1 MLISVLLFSMFAVLA
16 FAGLF
21 SVIETRFYEPV
32 VVRSYADRLSAVA
45 EHEQLYTRSLV
56 TRFAAYAE
64 LAVVQSYLERTA
76 DDEQSKR
83 RTDATGE
90 LFLQT
95 PTLKGIR
102 IVGLNGR
109 NVHFST
115 YESDRKTASD
125 TSVAY
130 KHYGELDEVPFDA
143 LLHAPTDGDAE
154 VGYGI
159 VRDGERGLVLYV
171 LPLRSTTG
179 AERAK
184 AVFYCDPQDFN
195 RFLLTRKVISVY
207 ESAELVGSSFGGE
220 VQSGTLTARDDSASA
235 ANPAQTMDDAVAEE
249 GAASANSAAAGDSG
263 GSSDSKSSDAANGAH
278 RATTQTP
285 AVYAAGLVFALPV
298 VGREELKAQVA
309 EKLPVAAES
318 GGIAGSA
325 NEGVTI
331 TPLVATNADEWVL
344 VSRRIGD
351 GSFLCWLC
359 SADVLLFS
367 FPVRILLLAVVF
379 ITLYLVVFL
388 LFSLRHDDLV
398 VIRARIRRFLLAFLS
413 EYLESH
419 DDDDG
424 ANLSAAL
431 AARREDLD
439 RELKRSL
446 GRRGASYST
455 EVDALLDKNWS
466 EILAALGATAPAA
479 TDAAELRRLL
489 EEVLSTVKPDAA
501 PAAASTVKL
510 EKDIAAVEELEAVA
524 AADDV
529 TAAEVVE
536 DLAEVAAS
544 DDVLAVEA
552 VEDLEA
558 VAAGDDVTAVEA
570 VEELEEAAVAGD
582 DVSGAEVV
590 EVLTEAAASDD
601 VFAAEAVKELEVVA
615 AGDDVF
621 AVEELEAAAVGDD
634 VLAAEAVEELEESTV
649 AGDDVIAAEA
659 VDELEEAA
667 VAGDDVSGAE
677 AVEDLA
683 EVAASDDV
691 LAVEAVE
698 DLEAVAAGD
707 DVTAVEAVDEQEA
720 VAAGDDVIAA
730 EAVDELEEAAVVG
743 DDVFAAEA
751 VEELAEVAVG
761 DDVSD
766 TKSAVDSAVAQ
777 ARTVAEIE
785 NVSDNDDMA
794 SKTVP
799 AQGAVATAQG
809 GASSVVAPVGAAA
822 TATHGESAVR
832 NRGTA
837 ESVRDLIASMAA
849 LDELSQEALAESAAV
864 PSQEPRRAIASRA
877 DESAAEA
884 FAAEL
889 RQIEEL
895 DRLETEKREY
905 VPISKFRD
913 LVDSMTTLEE
923 VIASQEQE
931 RTAPIALSANDDVAT
946 MDTVRTTDLNAASA
960 GNDGTEADRSAA
972 STDDAAAV
980 TPLAASDAARTTE
993 LEAASVGDGGTERDD
1008 AIFDDVT
1015 ALFAA
1020 PANAAREFSE
1030 PMAICLPAD
1039 GAATSSVPSAA
1050 PVEFQTYAP
1059 DFSALDA
1066 PVNSP
1071 DAPGTEIAAPVTE
1084 LAPESRRQRFLFTP
1098 FSARQPILTE
1108 LQGADDVII
1117 ADDDGVFQIA
1127 DVLSAAA
1134 IKIDANLLQLIDSV
1148 IR

>member
-1 MLISVLLFSMFAVLA
+1 MFAVLA

-95 PTLKGIR
+95 PALKGIR

-207 ESAELVGSSFGGE
+207 ESAELVGSSFGGG

-263 GSSDSKSSDAANGAH
+263 GSSDSKSSDAASGAH

-298 VGREELKAQVA
+298 VGREEIKAQVA

-489 EEVLSTVKPDAA
+489 EEVLSSVKPDAA

-510 EKDIAAVEELEAVA
+510 EKDIAAAEELEAVA
-524 AADDV
+524 AADAV
-529 TAAEVVE
+529 TAAET
-536 DLAEVAAS
+536 AEE
-544 DDVLAVEA
+544 LEEA
-552 VEDLEA
+552 V
-558 VAAGDDVTAVEA
+558 AGDDVLVAEA
-570 VEELEEAAVAGD
+570 VEELE
-582 DVSGAEVV
+582 
-590 EVLTEAAASDD
+590 AAAAGDD
-601 VFAAEAVKELEVVA
+601 VFAAEAVKELE
-615 AGDDVF
+615 
-621 AVEELEAAAVGDD
+621 EAAAGDD
-634 VLAAEAVEELEESTV
+634 VLAAESVE
-649 AGDDVIAAEA
+649 
-659 VDELEEAA
+659 
-667 VAGDDVSGAE
+667 
-677 AVEDLA
+677 
-683 EVAASDDV
+683 
-691 LAVEAVE
+691 
-698 DLEAVAAGD
+698 
-707 DVTAVEAVDEQEA
+707 
-720 VAAGDDVIAA
+720 
-730 EAVDELEEAAVVG
+730 ELEEAAVVG
-743 DDVFAAEA
+743 DDVIAAEAVEELEEAAAVGDDVFAAEAMEELAEVATSDDVFAAEA
-751 VEELAEVAVG
+751 VEEQESAAAG

-785 NVSDNDDMA
+785 SVSDNDAMA

-809 GASSVVAPVGAAA
+809 GASPVVAPVGAAA

-864 PSQEPRRAIASRA
+864 PSQEPRRAIAPRA

-946 MDTVRTTDLNAASA
+946 MDTVRTTDLNAAFA
-960 GNDGTEADRSAA
+960 GNGGTEAGRSAT

-980 TPLAASDAARTTE
+980 TPLAASEAARTTE

>member
-1 MLISVLLFSMFAVLA
+1 MFAVLA

-64 LAVVQSYLERTA
+64 LAVVQSYLERIA

-95 PTLKGIR
+95 PALKGIR

-115 YESDRKTASD
+115 YKSDRKTASD

-263 GSSDSKSSDAANGAH
+263 GSSDSKSSDAASGAH

-285 AVYAAGLVFALPV
+285 VVYAAGLVFALPV
-298 VGREELKAQVA
+298 VGREELKVQVA

-479 TDAAELRRLL
+479 ELRRLL
-489 EEVLSTVKPDAA
+489 EEVLSSVKPDAA

-510 EKDIAAVEELEAVA
+510 EKDIAAVEELEAVVA
-524 AADDV
+524 GDNV
-529 TAAEVVE
+529 LTA
-536 DLAEVAAS
+536 
-544 DDVLAVEA
+544 EA
-552 VEDLEA
+552 VEEQEA
-558 VAAGDDVTAVEA
+558 VAAGDDVFAAEAVEELAEVAVGDDVLGAESVEEQEEAAVVGDDVITAEAVEELAEVAVGDDVFATEA

-582 DVSGAEVV
+582 DVSGAEAV
-590 EVLTEAAASDD
+590 EELTEVAVGDDVLVEELEEAAASDD
-601 VFAAEAVKELEVVA
+601 VFAAEAVKELEAVA

-634 VLAAEAVEELEESTV
+634 VFATEAVEEQK
-649 AGDDVIAAEA
+649 
-659 VDELEEAA
+659 EAA
-667 VAGDDVSGAE
+667 VAGDDV
-677 AVEDLA
+677 
-683 EVAASDDV
+683 
-691 LAVEAVE
+691 
-698 DLEAVAAGD
+698 
-707 DVTAVEAVDEQEA
+707 T
-720 VAAGDDVIAA
+720 
-730 EAVDELEEAAVVG
+730 
-743 DDVFAAEA
+743 AAEA

-785 NVSDNDDMA
+785 SLSDNDAMA

-799 AQGAVATAQG
+799 AQG
-809 GASSVVAPVGAAA
+809 VVA
-822 TATHGESAVR
+822 TATHGESAAR

-864 PSQEPRRAIASRA
+864 PSQEPRRAIAPRA

-946 MDTVRTTDLNAASA
+946 MDTARTTDLNAASA
-960 GNDGTEADRSAA
+960 GNDGTEAGRSAA
-972 STDDAAAV
+972 PTDDAAAV
-980 TPLAASDAARTTE
+980 TPLADSESARTTE
-993 LEAASVGDGGTERDD
+993 LEAASVGDGETERDD

-1039 GAATSSVPSAA
+1039 GASTSSVPSAA

>member
-76 DDEQSKR
+76 DDEKSKR

-95 PTLKGIR
+95 PALKGIR

-207 ESAELVGSSFGGE
+207 ESAELVGSSFGEE

-235 ANPAQTMDDAVAEE
+235 ANPAQTMDDAVAEK
-249 GAASANSAAAGDSG
+249 GAAFANSAAAGDSG
-263 GSSDSKSSDAANGAH
+263 GSADSKSSDAASGAH

-489 EEVLSTVKPDAA
+489 EEVLSSVKPDAA

-529 TAAEVVE
+529 FATEAVEELEEAAAVGDDVTAVEAVDELEEATVAGDDVSGAEVVE
-536 DLAEVAAS
+536 DLTEVAAS
-544 DDVLAVEA
+544 DDVFAAEA
-552 VEDLEA
+552 VEEQESA
-558 VAAGDDVTAVEA
+558 AAGDNVTAVEA
-570 VEELEEAAVAGD
+570 VEELEEA
-582 DVSGAEVV
+582 VV
-590 EVLTEAAASDD
+590 GDD
-601 VFAAEAVKELEVVA
+601 VFAAES
-615 AGDDVF
+615 
-621 AVEELEAAAVGDD
+621 VEELAEVAV
-634 VLAAEAVEELEESTV
+634 
-649 AGDDVIAAEA
+649 GDDVIAAES
-659 VDELEEAA
+659 VEEQEEAA
-667 VAGDDVSGAE
+667 VAGDDVTAAE
-677 AVEDLA
+677 AVED
-683 EVAASDDV
+683 
-691 LAVEAVE
+691 
-698 DLEAVAAGD
+698 
-707 DVTAVEAVDEQEA
+707 
-720 VAAGDDVIAA
+720 
-730 EAVDELEEAAVVG
+730 
-743 DDVFAAEA
+743 
-751 VEELAEVAVG
+751 LAEVAVG

-785 NVSDNDDMA
+785 SVSDNNDMA

-809 GASSVVAPVGAAA
+809 GASPVVASVGAAA
-822 TATHGESAVR
+822 TATHGESAAR

-849 LDELSQEALAESAAV
+849 LDELSQEALAGSAAV
-864 PSQEPRRAIASRA
+864 PSQEPRRAIAPRA

-946 MDTVRTTDLNAASA
+946 MDTARTTDLNAASA
-960 GNDGTEADRSAA
+960 GNGGTEADRSAA
-972 STDDAAAV
+972 STDDAAV

-993 LEAASVGDGGTERDD
+993 LEAASVDDGEMERDD

-1071 DAPGTEIAAPVTE
+1071 DVPGTEIAAPVTE
-1084 LAPESRRQRFLFTP
+1084 LAPESRRQRLLFTP

>member
-95 PTLKGIR
+95 PALKGIR

-235 ANPAQTMDDAVAEE
+235 ANPAQTIDDAVAEE

-263 GSSDSKSSDAANGAH
+263 GSSDSKSSDAASGAH

-298 VGREELKAQVA
+298 VGREELKVQVA

-489 EEVLSTVKPDAA
+489 EEVLSSVKPDAA

-510 EKDIAAVEELEAVA
+510 EKDIAAAEE
-524 AADDV
+524 
-529 TAAEVVE
+529 
-536 DLAEVAAS
+536 LAEVAAG
-544 DDVLAVEA
+544 DDVIAAEA
-552 VEDLEA
+552 VEELEEAAVAGDDVTAVEELEEAGAGDDVIAAEAVEELAEVSASDDDVIAAEVAEELEA
-558 VAAGDDVTAVEA
+558 VAAGDDVFAAEAVEELAEVAVGDDVLGAESVEEQEEAAVVGDDVITAEAVEELAEVAVGDDVFATEA

-582 DVSGAEVV
+582 DVSGAE
-590 EVLTEAAASDD
+590 
-601 VFAAEAVKELEVVA
+601 
-615 AGDDVF
+615 
-621 AVEELEAAAVGDD
+621 AVEELTEVAVGDD
-634 VLAAEAVEELEESTV
+634 VLVEELEE
-649 AGDDVIAAEA
+649 A
-659 VDELEEAA
+659 
-667 VAGDDVSGAE
+667 
-677 AVEDLA
+677 
-683 EVAASDDV
+683 AAS
-691 LAVEAVE
+691 
-698 DLEAVAAGD
+698 
-707 DVTAVEAVDEQEA
+707 
-720 VAAGDDVIAA
+720 
-730 EAVDELEEAAVVG
+730 

-785 NVSDNDDMA
+785 SVSDNDAMA

-799 AQGAVATAQG
+799 AQGA
-809 GASSVVAPVGAAA
+809 SPVVAPVGAAA

-864 PSQEPRRAIASRA
+864 PSQEPRRAIAPRA

-931 RTAPIALSANDDVAT
+931 RTAPIALSANDEVAT
-946 MDTVRTTDLNAASA
+946 MDTARTTDLNAASA
-960 GNDGTEADRSAA
+960 GNGGTEAGRSAT

-980 TPLAASDAARTTE
+980 TPLADSESARTTE
-993 LEAASVGDGGTERDD
+993 LEAASVGDGETERDD

-1059 DFSALDA
+1059 DFSALDG

-1084 LAPESRRQRFLFTP
+1084 LAPESRRQRLLFTP

-1127 DVLSAAA
+1127 DVLSSAA